1 APRGIG
7 PVAAK
12 QAGFQQKDSA
22 GERRQIRASEDL
34 APLRTK
40 SEFVSTNERR
50 ALLVL
55 RVKNE
60 LFFEPCFLLPSEKS
74 WNFLQFI
81 NFN

>member
-1 APRGIG
+1 
-7 PVAAK
+7 VAAK